1 MKHIFSIIITLLLT
15 ATAFA
20 QAPQKMSYQA
30 VIRNSSN
37 ALIKSALVNMRI
49 SIIQG
54 SPTGT
59 VVYVETQLKSTND
72 NGLVSVEVGTGTVVS
87 GIFSTINWASGPYF
101 IKTETDPTG
110 GTTYSITGTNEL
122 MSVPYAF
129 YCANGVAGPTGP
141 AGPAGATGP
150 VGATGPAGPT
160 GATGATGPAGPIGPA
175 GAPGATGA
183 TGSGGFTHFIG
194 ESFGGGVVY
203 HLWKDTAG
211 AEHGLVVDKTDLSTA
226 QVWSNISTTLIG
238 ASAQSSWNG
247 VNNSNA
253 IVAQAGHS
261 TSAALLCLNSTNGGY
276 SDWYLPSIDE
286 LNLLWTNRFNV
297 NKSLAALSGATELPI
312 LVYYWGSTES
322 EPNYAWHYYF
332 AYGSAYSG
340 PKTEAD
346 YVRAIRSF

>member
-1 MKHIFSIIITLLLT
+1 MKHIYSIIIGLLIT
-15 ATAFA
+15 TIGVFA

-37 ALIKSALVNMRI
+37 ALVKSALVRMRI

-59 VVYVETQLKSTND
+59 VVYAESQTRSTND
-72 NGLVSVEVGTGTVVS
+72 NGLVSLEIGTGTVII
-87 GIFSTINWASGPYF
+87 GTFSTINWASGPYF

-110 GTTYSITGTNEL
+110 GTTYSVVGTNEL
-122 MSVPYAF
+122 MSVPYAL
-129 YCANGVAGPTGP
+129 YCANGVAGP
-141 AGPAGATGP
+141 AGPT
-150 VGATGPAGPT
+150 GATGPAGPT
-160 GATGATGPAGPIGPA
+160 GATGPAGPMGPTGATGAIGPTGATGPA
-175 GAPGATGA
+175 GAPGG
-183 TGSGGFTHFIG
+183 GGFTHYIG
-194 ESFGGGVVY
+194 QSFGGGVVY

-211 AEHGLVVDKTDLSTA
+211 VEHGLVVDKTDLSTA
-226 QVWSNISTTLIG
+226 QEWSNIATTLVG
-238 ASAQSSWNG
+238 AGAQSSWNG
-247 VNNSNA
+247 VSNSNA
-253 IVAQAGHS
+253 IVTQVGHTS
-261 TSAALLCLNSTNGGY
+261 SAASLCLNSTNGGF

-297 NKSLAALSGATELPI
+297 NKTLASLSGATELPI

-332 AYGSAYSG
+332 AYGSAYNG

-346 YVRAIRSF
+346 YVRAIRAF